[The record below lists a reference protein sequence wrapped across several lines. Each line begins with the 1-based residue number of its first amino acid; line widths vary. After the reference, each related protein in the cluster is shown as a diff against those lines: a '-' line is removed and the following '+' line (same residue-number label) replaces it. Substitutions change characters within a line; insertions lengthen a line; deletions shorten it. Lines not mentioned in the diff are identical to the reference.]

1 MCLIQNTA
9 LYRAAAIRQSKFT
22 ITHAQIRKHT
32 NTYMR
37 IHKYKYTIHTFTE
50 IARWVASMWLIRN
63 LAMYRAPASIGLSRP
78 LFILPTVKP
87 RLITH
92 PPYIYKPEKHQ
103 SLYAETCS
111 TFSFLIHS
119 WWNIS
124 NTHQSHNNSS
134 CLSDREWLTR
144 FWSAQSLHLTFWDLR
159 YTTVPCFSDVPPF
172 LWSTTDIPLHCF
184 FWAWALL
191 EEEMRQINRLLF
203 FCQNVNIYFQH
214 FT

>member
-1 MCLIQNTA
+1 
-9 LYRAAAIRQSKFT
+9 
-22 ITHAQIRKHT
+22 
-32 NTYMR
+32 MR

-92 PPYIYKPEKHQ
+92 PPYIYKPENTNLSTLKHAQ
-103 SLYAETCS
+103 L
-111 TFSFLIHS
+111 FHFHS

-159 YTTVPCFSDVPPF
+159 YTTVDCFSDVPPF

-184 FWAWALL
+184 FGHEHCSKKSWGKLTVFC
-191 EEEMRQINRLLF
+191 F
-203 FCQNVNIYFQH
+203 FAKMLTYISNILHKCGKFW
-214 FT
+214 TDWIID

>member
-1 MCLIQNTA
+1 
-9 LYRAAAIRQSKFT
+9 
-22 ITHAQIRKHT
+22 
-32 NTYMR
+32 MR

-103 SLYAETCS
+103 SLYNETCS

-124 NTHQSHNNSS
+124 NTHQSYNHSS

-159 YTTVPCFSDVPPF
+159 YTTVDCFSDVPPF

-184 FWAWALL
+184 FGHEHCSKKRWGKLTVFC
-191 EEEMRQINRLLF
+191 F
-203 FCQNVNIYFQH
+203 FAKMLTYISNILHKCGKFW
-214 FT
+214 TDWIID